1 MFSCLGRLGCFAVI
15 LLLLAGV
22 VGWFTQDMWVPKLR
36 ARAGFAPSASAAVWE
51 PVKPE
56 GAARGHDALV
66 QLRKHNGPV
75 FVKVHPADLASYALG
90 MAPRKA
96 LNGVTQLESR
106 ADGDRIY
113 FRGTVNTAELGASA
127 ASGPLSGVMDGML
140 RGEQQITVGGRM
152 EVTTPGHGKFQID
165 EVKVGELRLPAGAV
179 RKLLAHYTGAAE
191 ADGGASIDVP
201 LPPEIGDVRVQKGAI
216 TLYKSGR

>member
-1 MFSCLGRLGCFAVI
+1 MTCNGP
-15 LLLLAGV
+15 AGSL
-22 VGWFTQDMWVPKLR
+22 DL
-36 ARAGFAPSASAAVWE
+36 
-51 PVKPE
+51 
-56 GAARGHDALV
+56 ARGDALR
-66 QLRKHNGPV
+66 LDG
-75 FVKVHPADLASYALG
+75 
-90 MAPRKA
+90 
-96 LNGVTQLESR
+96 LEAVAAEIQQR
-106 ADGDRIY
+106 ATL
-113 FRGTVNTAELGASA
+113 RGTVNTAELGASA

-201 LPPEIGDVRVQKGAI
+201 FDERPTPQGLGQLVVADAQQGTNLRLDIARYHVNVVLQPPVALVVAEAEAAEQVE
-216 TLYKSGR
+216 